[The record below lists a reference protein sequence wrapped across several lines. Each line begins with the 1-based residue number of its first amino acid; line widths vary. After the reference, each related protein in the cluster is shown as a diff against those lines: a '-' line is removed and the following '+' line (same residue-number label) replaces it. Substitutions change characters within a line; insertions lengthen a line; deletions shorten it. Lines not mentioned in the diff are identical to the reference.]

1 MSDKDKMDRLIYDAA
16 EAEARRKEELK
27 ERFEKAI
34 LLSVIQ
40 GDLFKAENGNW
51 QMTRSV
57 ADRQHENIKREMMGL
72 DRI

>member
-51 QMTRSV
+51 QMTKS
-57 ADRQHENIKREMMGL
+57 AAERQHENINREMMGL

>member
-51 QMTRSV
+51 QMTKSA
-57 ADRQHENIKREMMGL
+57 ADVSTRTSTAR
-72 DRI
+72 